1 MAVTKLSNSRF
12 TSFNKYDSLLA
23 GNSPFSLTD
32 FDSIATVT
40 VGSGGAS
47 TVTFSSIAGTYSHLQ
62 IRVTARCSSASDR
75 NNLAIMMNSDN
86 GTNYAGHY
94 IIGSST
100 AASASGVTGYTGSN
114 NAIGGSSIITGS
126 TATANT
132 FGVSIIDILDYANTN
147 KYKVTRSL
155 NGQEQ
160 NSTSSRIGFTSGLW
174 LSTAAI
180 TSLTLAPDSGSFT
193 QYSSFALY
201 GIR

>member
-12 TSFNKYDSLLA
+12 TGFNKYDSLLA

-32 FDSIATVT
+32 FDSIATTT

-62 IRVTARCSSASDR
+62 IRITARCSSASDR
-75 NNLAIMMNSDN
+75 NNLSIMINSDN
-86 GTNYAGHY
+86 ATNYAGHY

-100 AASASGVTGYTGSN
+100 AISAAGVTGYTGSN

-126 TATANT
+126 TAAANT

-180 TSLTLAPDSGSFT
+180 TSLTLAPDSGSFS